1 MTDPVLKRAFAVLQE
16 WIPFSAD
23 DYASFL
29 SRCTAEDRA
38 CFRKEELD
46 GLTYCLF
53 SWPLYRA
60 DSVPFDLAADAPA
73 SAVCEQWVLLVFN
86 EEMEVAADLAAQGM
100 PLFELRRE
108 SVRARLEEES
118 DWLYWQT
125 EIVLDASG
133 KDPVDAEVL
142 LYTNAYT
149 SKRYRQRHILTHML
163 KMTEET
169 VLSRQDST
177 TLLSCISL
185 DPDVACYGED
195 RTDTPYIYS
204 MKDEPARL
212 ENAEILRHL
221 GWQPLKLMTD
231 EPVED
236 GAILWFAFRRAACVT
251 I

>member
-73 SAVCEQWVLLVFN
+73 SAVCEQWV
-86 EEMEVAADLAAQGM
+86 
-100 PLFELRRE
+100 
-108 SVRARLEEES
+108 
-118 DWLYWQT
+118 QT